1 MIKYIFSFII
11 VKLMAKVNI
20 AITLALITLIIL
32 PASALTSTD
41 FNVKI
46 VTFVHDYNKY
56 VTRWNNV
63 FKQGETLKLYL
74 GVENLNKNIGAVA
87 IDFVIFVKD
96 PNNYVVYKKVVKVRK
111 LGYID
116 HVYTVVDIPIGKNWL
131 DGKYTIEA
139 YAFDVLNYTAVLK
152 SYTRYNI
159 FSAKGGGEIKT
170 INRKN
175 APYVKKEITFYV
187 NSNADTTPPNRFV
200 IFDSQFGSRVLPVNV
215 PNKLEVSV
223 LNNFDKDGEIKI
235 GLKVDGIIK
244 EVKVVDLKGYEVKRV
259 GFTVPPLSKGTHK
272 IEIVAFSNHVKFAD
286 TPPIFIKPLLYD
298 KPILLGKVY
307 DGCIIYTPNNYV
319 LGSVGISE
327 INNVDAKSAVSVFNE
342 SGYIMNR
349 ESAERVFTNI
359 FAYAY
364 VNYIKTGTITVALLK
379 GSDERAEIVL
389 PNLLEYVKKKTKAP
403 VVYLGVRD
411 YYHLSDV
418 KVLIYVGNG
427 VPRLNMLDSFFKNG
441 GVLVIDNTGYWND
454 LASSIDAQACFMKN
468 WSGLHYSDE
477 LYKSYYDFNVNK
489 VVTITIRKHIPPRFV
504 YSDLNIDKFIT
515 DVGSPVT
522 ISFKVKNIG
531 GTGREKVEV
540 KVNNRVVF
548 SREIEL
554 KKGEEKTI
562 SFKYTPMSEG
572 SYKVQI
578 VGTDLIKIFFAKG
591 KTEVSAERVIP
602 TPTPVKEKKKG
613 AGLVVGS
620 AALLAVLVIIRMLMR
635 E

>member
-11 VKLMAKVNI
+11 VKLMPKVSI
-20 AITLALITLIIL
+20 AIALALIVLIVF
-32 PASALTSTD
+32 PVSALTSAD
-41 FNVKI
+41 FDVKI

-56 VTRWNNV
+56 ITRWNDV
-63 FKQGETLKLYL
+63 FRQGETLKLYL
-74 GVENLNKNIGAVA
+74 GVGNLNKNIGAVA

-96 PNNYVVYKKVVKVRK
+96 PNDYVVYKKVIEIRK

-116 HVYTVVDIPIGKNWL
+116 HVYTVVDIPIGENWL

-159 FSAKGGGEIKT
+159 FSATGGGEIKT
-170 INRKN
+170 ISRKD

-187 NSNADTTPPNRFV
+187 NSNADTVPPNRFV
-200 IFDSQFGSRVLPVNV
+200 IFDSQFESRILPVNV
-215 PNKLEVSV
+215 PNKLKVSV
-223 LNNFDKDGEIKI
+223 LNNFDKEGEIKI
-235 GLKVDGIIK
+235 GLKVDG
-244 EVKVVDLKGYEVKRV
+244 KVVETKVVELKGYEVKRI
-259 GFTVPPLSKGTHK
+259 GFTVPPLSKGTHR
-272 IEIVAFSNHVKFAD
+272 IEIVAFDNHVKFAD

-327 INNVDAKSAVSVFNE
+327 INNVNVESAVSVFNE
-342 SGYIMNR
+342 SGYLMNR

-359 FAYAY
+359 LAYTYINY
-364 VNYIKTGTITVALLK
+364 VKTGTISVALLK
-379 GSDERAEIVL
+379 GSDERAEVVL
-389 PNLLEYVKKKTKAP
+389 PRLLEYVKKKTKAP
-403 VVYLGVRD
+403 IRYLGVRD
-411 YYHLSDV
+411 YYHLGDV
-418 KVLIYVGNG
+418 DVLIYVGNS
-427 VPRLNMLDSFFKNG
+427 VPKLSMLDYFFRNG
-441 GVLVIDNTGYWND
+441 GVLVIDNTDYWKD
-454 LASSIDAQACFMKN
+454 LSGSIEAQACFMKN
-468 WSGLHYSDE
+468 WSGLSYSDE

-489 VVTITIRKHIPPRFV
+489 VVTITVKEHIPPKFV
-504 YSDLNIDKFIT
+504 YSDLNVDKFIT
-515 DVGSPVT
+515 DVGTPVT
-522 ISFKVKNIG
+522 ISFKVRNIG
-531 GTGREKVEV
+531 GTGKEKVEV
-540 KVNNRVVF
+540 KINNEIVF
-548 SREIEL
+548 SKEIEL

-562 SFKYTPMSEG
+562 SFKYTPKVEG

-578 VGTDLIKIFFAKG
+578 VGTDLIKVFFAKG
-591 KTEVSAERVIP
+591 KTEVSAEGIKI

-635 E
+635 D